1 MRNFFKKM
9 VVLSVG
15 CLTLPLWAQPHRE
28 GVQQKLQSLSV
39 EQKIDLL
46 CARYPGVPQEGL
58 AKYDWWSECLHGVAR
73 AGKATVFPKPIGMG
87 STWDA
92 ELIHR
97 IGIAIG
103 GARQASSRRA

>member
-15 CLTLPLWAQPHRE
+15 CFTLSLWAQPHRE
-28 GVQQKLQSLSV
+28 SVQQKLQSLST

-46 CARYPGVPQEGL
+46 CARYPGAPQEGL

-92 ELIHR
+92 ELWTYLLF
-97 IGIAIG
+97 
-103 GARQASSRRA
+103 SYS